1 MGREK
6 KKQILRFKTAP
17 ELSAQPKTGRSISTR
32 FMAIMLSVLILG
44 MGLVT
49 GVSSY
54 LAATTL
60 MDETLAKVQE
70 KTKHSADRINAWL
83 DAQKSYVTALAI
95 DYADEENISQETS
108 VRQNNLHIEANEQFF
123 DVYIGLPS
131 GEAYFS
137 SGFIPDYDAGWSAT
151 KRPWYV
157 GATQDAAQ
165 AYITA
170 PYTDVQ
176 TGGLCITAAKAVTQ
190 NGQVKAVVGADVLIN
205 YLNDIVSE
213 MDVGQNSYAFITD
226 REGHILIHPNSEY
239 APDEEDNF
247 PLISQVS
254 GGVYGELM
262 QIAQS
267 GEIGAKLRDEQG
279 VMNYVSAVAIDSTDW
294 IFFTLIP
301 ASVVTAPVKQQLLF
315 SLGILL
321 VVLAAAALLLT
332 RSLHQVIVRPVLD
345 MANAARKLAQGDSNI
360 EIGRQ
365 YLGEIAVLAD
375 SFRMIAETTQAQAQV
390 TKQMASGDLTAQIP
404 VRSPADVIGQALW
417 EMNRQFNQSIS
428 EIEKISSRV
437 TGSSAEVANAAQILA
452 QGSVQQANTVEQIEE
467 VIAKLQEQNRGSSET
482 AASFASRSVQIA
494 GVAKEGNEK
503 LQRMMAAVQDIAAA
517 SASVGNVI
525 QVIDDIAAQTNIL
538 ALNAAVE
545 AARAGENGKGFA
557 VVASE
562 VRSLAAKSA
571 EAAHEVAGLVSTNM
585 QKSKL
590 GLGIAEEAA
599 HSLGEISQEIDE
611 MADAMQ
617 ILASQ
622 SKENQESTGR
632 LQQAI
637 SQVSMVTQ
645 QNSATSEESAAT
657 SEELKRYAEAMQQ
670 LVEQFHLQERAR
682 AITEGAF

>member
-1 MGREK
+1 
-6 KKQILRFKTAP
+6 
-17 ELSAQPKTGRSISTR
+17 
-32 FMAIMLSVLILG
+32 
-44 MGLVT
+44 
-49 GVSSY
+49 
-54 LAATTL
+54 
-60 MDETLAKVQE
+60 
-70 KTKHSADRINAWL
+70 
-83 DAQKSYVTALAI
+83 
-95 DYADEENISQETS
+95 
-108 VRQNNLHIEANEQFF
+108 
-123 DVYIGLPS
+123 
-131 GEAYFS
+131 
-137 SGFIPDYDAGWSAT
+137 
-151 KRPWYV
+151 
-157 GATQDAAQ
+157 
-165 AYITA
+165 
-170 PYTDVQ
+170 
-176 TGGLCITAAKAVTQ
+176 
-190 NGQVKAVVGADVLIN
+190 
-205 YLNDIVSE
+205 
-213 MDVGQNSYAFITD
+213 
-226 REGHILIHPNSEY
+226 
-239 APDEEDNF
+239 
-247 PLISQVS
+247 
-254 GGVYGELM
+254 
-262 QIAQS
+262 
-267 GEIGAKLRDEQG
+267 
-279 VMNYVSAVAIDSTDW
+279 
-294 IFFTLIP
+294 
-301 ASVVTAPVKQQLLF
+301 
-315 SLGILL
+315 
-321 VVLAAAALLLT
+321 
-332 RSLHQVIVRPVLD
+332 
-345 MANAARKLAQGDSNI
+345 
-360 EIGRQ
+360 
-365 YLGEIAVLAD
+365 
-375 SFRMIAETTQAQAQV
+375 
-390 TKQMASGDLTAQIP
+390 
-404 VRSPADVIGQALW
+404 
-417 EMNRQFNQSIS
+417 MNRQFNQSIS